1 MLSPAAGHSKRQ
13 RAKRARARQR
23 PRHDVRGQYRQDD
36 LPVTHI
42 AVATIEDPYTE
53 PGYLGTEGQLD
64 VSARLAPFQHSDG
77 TLSEGALGWTPP
89 RRPTMTVIR
98 ALRDDPVGRMH
109 SRRQIDEAQFKGARA
124 YQQVIDQAQLGTLRS
139 TDLTKTRVSGG
150 LQPDPLPDR
159 RRKAMERLRA
169 VEQRL
174 AYRYGAEG
182 LGLTRAVLCGCLS
195 VEATARQRGAE
206 TDREVWFW
214 SCSFPEMPR
223 RPGRRVRFL
232 DSAVPAA
239 AAERA
244 GRARPGAR
252 SGTAGRR
259 PRSGGCAVAVGAGER
274 GRLNARLN
282 GLRCDRPVIWWA
294 EIMVP

>member
-214 SCSFPEMPR
+214 SCLFRKCLDVLAAAFGFSTAPFRPR
-223 RPGRRVRFL
+223 RPNGQAELDPALDPGRQADAHDLADVR
-232 DSAVPAA
+232 S
-239 AAERA
+239 RS
-244 GRARPGAR
+244 GRAN
-252 SGTAGRR
+252 
-259 PRSGGCAVAVGAGER
+259 GGG
-274 GRLNARLN
+274 
-282 GLRCDRPVIWWA
+282 
-294 EIMVP
+294 